1 MFETTASKNSH
12 VIRFAG
18 DSGDGIQLQGQQFT
32 VASAMSGHD
41 LATLPDFPA
50 EIRAPTGTRYGV
62 SAFQIQFGGDHIT
75 TPGDTPDV
83 LIAFNPAALVVNLAN
98 LSPQTLVIVD
108 ANAFTDQR
116 IKRADLTSNPLTDG
130 TMDAYQ
136 VVDINITDLTVE
148 AVKPHGL
155 GTKDAGRC
163 KNFWALGLILW
174 MFDQSRSQ
182 TQNWIQD
189 KFANNEKI
197 REANLAALNAG
208 NAYAENTEFPQVLK
222 QPTTLQASLAAVEYR
237 TITGAESLA
246 LGLVAAGELADTQLM
261 FCSYPITPASSL
273 VAPSGWARGCRR
285 RHLSSRRRNCS
296 NLRRDRFIPMRV
308 NWASPPPAVQV
319 LH

>member
-208 NAYAENTEFPQVLK
+208 NAYAENTEFP
-222 QPTTLQASLAAVEYR
+222 
-237 TITGAESLA
+237 
-246 LGLVAAGELADTQLM
+246 
-261 FCSYPITPASSL
+261 ASSETANNL
-273 VAPSGWARGCRR
+273 TSIIGRGRIQNHHRR
-285 RHLSSRRRNCS
+285 RKFGFGTGCSR
-296 NLRRDRFIPMRV
+296 
-308 NWASPPPAVQV
+308 
-319 LH
+319 